1 MLAASLALP
10 FAYFSRDLQRLIVLL
25 IDLRFDF
32 VFVDANDL
40 VHKHCQ
46 VFEFLD
52 LCGGFEALL
61 NRKALKDLIERIYM
75 AWQEC
80 FVAGHLR
87 EFQRF
92 KVLHREGLV
101 GQHVAHL
108 LLMVIPAYLFPVGI
122 SVLVAFEVHVAVVV
136 LPHAQYLEPLL
147 TPRSLAELG
156 YHFDLLLLLVPQRI
170 LILKDVLHVRLLQF
184 RKAVLLL

>member
-25 IDLRFDF
+25 IDLRFDL

-108 LLMVIPAYLFPVGI
+108 LLMVIPAYLFQLA
-122 SVLVAFEVHVAVVV
+122 SVFW
-136 LPHAQYLEPLL
+136 
-147 TPRSLAELG
+147 
-156 YHFDLLLLLVPQRI
+156 
-170 LILKDVLHVRLLQF
+170 
-184 RKAVLLL
+184 